1 MTSKH
6 PSRFVLLALAGLSL
20 LTGLWGGVVRLGW
33 GLPLLRGDLVEF
45 HGPLMV
51 VGFLGTLISLE
62 RAVALQRLWA
72 FGAPVFSG
80 LSVLV
85 LLAGLPLTWGHILAE
100 MGSLFL
106 ISILVFLYC
115 QRPSGYF
122 AIIGLGALLWF
133 VGNLLWHA
141 GYPIHRVVP
150 WWAGF
155 LVLTIAGERLELAR
169 LMRLSTISRAVFFA
183 ACAVFLTGLVVSL
196 LVFDAGVRLGGIG
209 LAALALWLFRYDMAR
224 RTIQETGLP
233 RFMAVCL
240 LSGYAWLVIGSF
252 LWIVFADRFVAGPHY
267 DAMLHTIF
275 LGFVFSM
282 IFAHAPIIFPSIT
295 GLEMSFQRAFYGHF
309 ALLHFSL
316 LIRVV
321 GDMGGWISLQRW
333 GGLLNVLTLLLF
345 LANNVRSVRYSLA
358 ETSK

>member
-6 PSRFVLLALAGLSL
+6 SSRFVLLALAGLSL
-20 LTGLWGGVVRLGW
+20 LTGLWGGVLRLGW
-33 GLPLLRGDLVEF
+33 GLPLLRGDLVVF
-45 HGPLMV
+45 HGPLMI

-72 FGAPVFSG
+72 YGAPVFSG

-122 AIIGLGALLWF
+122 AVIGLGALLWF
-133 VGNLLWHA
+133 VGNLLW
-141 GYPIHRVVP
+141 
-150 WWAGF
+150 
-155 LVLTIAGERLELAR
+155 AR

-295 GLEMSFQRAFYGHF
+295 GLAMPFQRAFYGHF

-358 ETSK
+358 ETSNK